1 MGSLKR
7 QWPSDGFDEFGPTPK
22 SLGSLSD
29 TNPVLPLQIQLYY
42 QLSDSDL
49 RRTRLLVKNRTIALE
64 CTIRAILS

>member
-7 QWPSDGFDEFGPTPK
+7 QWLSDGFDEFGPATK

-42 QLSDSDL
+42 QLSDSEL

-64 CTIRAILS
+64 CIIRAILS